1 MEQCLSYSKHYK
13 CIGYLSII
21 FLLMC
26 FYTFSYCSTN
36 IRSLIFLTFMP
47 ISLIL
52 HLQERNGNPL
62 QYSCLE
68 NSMGYSPWGH
78 KELDITERLHF
89 HFHFSRKEIGLPGGL
104 VVKNLPAMQE
114 TWVPSLVGKIPQR
127 RKRQHTPVFLPGKCH
142 GQRSLKGYSPWD
154 GKRVRYNLATKQ

>member
-1 MEQCLSYSKHYK
+1 
-13 CIGYLSII
+13 
-21 FLLMC
+21 
-26 FYTFSYCSTN
+26 
-36 IRSLIFLTFMP
+36 MP

-142 GQRSLKGYSPWD
+142 GQRSLAGYSPWD
-154 GKRVRYNLATKQ
+154 CKRVRHNLVTKTKTKAKTNNNKKEIALTSLWFKPSIYVIYIVAQYWGWVHIQYM

>member
-1 MEQCLSYSKHYK
+1 
-13 CIGYLSII
+13 
-21 FLLMC
+21 
-26 FYTFSYCSTN
+26 
-36 IRSLIFLTFMP
+36 MP

-104 VVKNLPAMQE
+104 VVKNPPAMRE
-114 TWVPSLVGKIPQR
+114 TGVHSLGWDHLLEKGTATHSRTLAWKIPWA
-127 RKRQHTPVFLPGKCH
+127 TVH
-142 GQRSLKGYSPWD
+142 GVAKSRTWLNDFTFTIHFSCTTEFTAAQFTIARTWKQPKGPSMEEWI
-154 GKRVRYNLATKQ
+154 KM